1 MKRSE
6 WIVVGL
12 VVIVAIAACMLVI
25 SQRDHY
31 KKELVLRDQTFQA
44 RVDLEKVKITE
55 DLEEKY
61 RADRISYEVMA
72 RQMAKHQ
79 NSLRDQNEQEK

>member
-1 MKRSE
+1 MKRLE

-12 VVIVAIAACMLVI
+12 VVIVAAVVCMLLI
-25 SQRDHY
+25 RQSDHC
-31 KKELVLRDQTFQA
+31 KKELVLRDQTFQV
-44 RVDLEKVKITE
+44 RVDAEKVRITQ

-72 RQMAKHQ
+72 RRIEK
-79 NSLRDQNEQEK
+79 SKDQIKENTSR